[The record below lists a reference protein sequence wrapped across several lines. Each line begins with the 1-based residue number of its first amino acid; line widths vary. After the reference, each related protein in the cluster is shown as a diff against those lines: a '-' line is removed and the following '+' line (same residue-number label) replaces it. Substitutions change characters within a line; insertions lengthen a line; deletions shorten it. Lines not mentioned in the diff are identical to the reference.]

1 MRNLSYV
8 PGVDTE
14 FCEDKGSYKTYR
26 IDYDPLSDECIA
38 RFRRLRVF
46 EKASGLVQETRIP

>member
-1 MRNLSYV
+1 MRNLFYV

-14 FCEDKGSYKTYR
+14 FCVDGASYKASR

-38 RFRRLRVF
+38 
-46 EKASGLVQETRIP
+46 